1 MNIPSD
7 LFYAPS
13 DEWTK
18 VEGNIATIGITDYA
32 QDQLSDVV
40 FIEFIV
46 GAGET
51 VKKGQQI
58 ATVESVKA
66 AADIN
71 APVSGTV
78 IAVNEDLAQSPEI
91 VNKDPYGKAWMVR
104 IEMSDPAE
112 TGQLLDAGR
121 YASHCEERSH

>member
-1 MNIPSD
+1 M
-7 LFYAPS
+7 
-13 DEWTK
+13 
-18 VEGNIATIGITDYA
+18 
-32 QDQLSDVV
+32 V